1 MKLILAALFITT
13 SVVASS
19 NKRVTLEKRLTNDF
33 ENCVIGLAIEP
44 QEARGEVFH
53 KYNKI
58 SRDKASINIGI
69 LTYTTQD
76 SQTRKKLTYEVLVH
90 AKGASGWMPLTTW
103 DMIPGFI
110 AMDGVELK
118 GSVRLQKSSESVEL
132 DYSSCF

>member
-1 MKLILAALFITT
+1 MKLFLAALILSSTAF
-13 SVVASS
+13 ASS

-44 QEARGEVFH
+44 QESRGEVFH

-58 SRDKASINIGI
+58 SREKMNINVGI
-69 LTYTTQD
+69 ITYTTQN
-76 SQTRKKLTYEVLVH
+76 SETRKKFTYEILVH

-110 AMDGVELK
+110 AMDGVELI
-118 GSVRLQKSSESVEL
+118 GSVRLQKSQDSVEL